1 MIQIRPRVG
10 DSNSNCQILGS
21 ALLACPACA
30 CGTPSCITISGPPH
44 ALVPGRPGMSTTHSP
59 QITACSHAARSVR
72 HNVRHQDTGTAHRS
86 FRHTELQRIWY
97 SRNLVVSR
105 KFIQLMHRSPSLHA
119 SCTHPSS
126 STSSLCTLQ
135 RHVCVSRTRRSTCRA
150 DACACAHRV
159 ARDSGARQASP
170 SKTIWT
176 LCLACPYLVARRALS

>member
-1 MIQIRPRVG
+1 MIR
-10 DSNSNCQILGS
+10 ILGS

-30 CGTPSCITISGPPH
+30 CGTPSCITFSGPPH
-44 ALVPGRPGMSTTHSP
+44 TLVPGRPGMSTTHSP
-59 QITACSHAARSVR
+59 QITGCSHGSAQRSASG
-72 HNVRHQDTGTAHRS
+72 NAN
-86 FRHTELQRIWY
+86 TELRAQRIWLIWY
-97 SRNLVVSR
+97 PRNSVVSR
-105 KFIQLMHRSPSLHA
+105 KFIQLMHKSPSLHA
-119 SCTHPSS
+119 CCTHPSA

-135 RHVCVSRTRRSTCRA
+135 RHECVSRTRRSTCRA

>member
-1 MIQIRPRVG
+1 MI
-10 DSNSNCQILGS
+10 QILGS

-30 CGTPSCITISGPPH
+30 CGTPSRITISGPPH

-59 QITACSHAARSVR
+59 RRSQLVRTLHARRPFKTVR
-72 HNVRHQDTGTAHRS
+72 HNVRHQDTGTYCTPN
-86 FRHTELQRIWY
+86 TELQRIWY

-119 SCTHPSS
+119 SCTHPSEPT
-126 STSSLCTLQ
+126 TSSLCTLQ
-135 RHVCVSRTRRSTCRA
+135 RHECVSRTRRSTCRA

-176 LCLACPYLVARRALS
+176 PGLACPYLVARRALS